1 MDDILDNLSQL
12 PEWDDNDFQ
21 NKDDE
26 GGEAWKNAALRNAAK
41 ALYNQWREVMAG
53 ILGLL
58 SYAEKNPE
66 MPEGFFEDQKDLLM
80 GDAIQIAVKIKTS
93 AEVDMYVLLM
103 ENASVVRKN
112 AIYIQT
118 QISAMVLMGSIEQEH
133 ADAVRLDI
141 ERFRELFIEWID
153 TFEKDEYEDEWN
165 FFV

>member
-1 MDDILDNLSQL
+1 MDDILNNLSQL
-12 PEWDDNDFQ
+12 PEWDDNGFERRDA
-21 NKDDE
+21 DGE
-26 GGEAWKNAALRNAAK
+26 GWKNAALRNAAK
-41 ALYNQWREVMAG
+41 VLYNQWREVMAG

-58 SYAEKNPE
+58 SYAEKNPD
-66 MPEGFFEDQKDLLM
+66 MPEGFFEDQQDLLM

-118 QISAMVLMGSIEQEH
+118 QISAMVLMGSIEEEH
-133 ADAVRLDI
+133 ADAVRRDI
-141 ERFRELFIEWID
+141 ERFRELFIEWIH